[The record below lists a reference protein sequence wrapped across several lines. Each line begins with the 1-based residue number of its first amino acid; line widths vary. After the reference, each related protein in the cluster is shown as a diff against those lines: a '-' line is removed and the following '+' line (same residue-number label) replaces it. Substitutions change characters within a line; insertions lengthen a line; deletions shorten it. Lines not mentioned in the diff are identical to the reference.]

1 MSLTDDVLYNLLN
14 NSEDITILSLHKRPY
29 LLIGYPLAETL
40 NATEQRELTRIATT
54 AAAAASGR
62 GRVYIGRDV
71 ISADRVFASRKQ
83 TSALWGDMKR
93 ENTQYGV
100 VFTFDEQRRVLERHA
115 TARTFEL
122 VVLRT
127 ARREACPVR
136 VLYSRDEADVCA
148 ALRTV
153 RNRVF
158 DNDDDDS
165 SGNEYELFGVQE
177 LGSGASAATELLWE
191 SGRLIMVLV
200 EPDRPLYDV
209 DYGAM
214 LAPRPA
220 ASIVFHSAERVETV
234 YPLLF
239 GLVSDMTPPT
249 KLELQNEA
257 DVTAALT
264 SHAARFSLNECRFVV
279 DRMSMIE
286 LVVKYPRCT
295 IRKHHALLS
304 EFVHCTRMAPTR
316 YIVRHALRSDN
327 DRVRGEVVYMIDAH
341 ENLFAIADFH
351 RSLVD
356 APDSGELT
364 SEIVQHLIDQPLDE
378 TAIGQFTNGGA
389 AEKLMPLL
397 SLASAQTSLSARE
410 SLREVDAAFGTTD
423 AWDVARVQRAFEN
436 ARANGQHEYVR
447 LLDEWVNRQT
457 ASVHVE
463 LIGVS
468 FLYDVEQFDAD
479 ARSCAN
485 AADRH
490 RAYKKGDFAP
500 VFRKR

>member
-14 NSEDITILSLHKRPY
+14 HSEDITILSLHKRPY

-54 AAAAASGR
+54 VAAAACGR

-93 ENTQYGV
+93 ENAQYGV

-127 ARREACPVR
+127 RRQHAVCPVR
-136 VLYSRDEADVCA
+136 VLYSRDEADACA

-158 DNDDDDS
+158 DD

-177 LGSGASAATELLWE
+177 LGSGSATAELLWE

-200 EPDRPLYDV
+200 EPDRALYDV

-214 LAPRPA
+214 LAPRPS
-220 ASIVFHSAERVETV
+220 ASVVFYSAERVQTA

-249 KLELQNEA
+249 KLELQNET

-264 SHAARFSLNECRFVV
+264 SHVARFSLSECRFVV
-279 DRMSMIE
+279 DRMPMVE
-286 LVVKYPRCT
+286 LVVKYPHCT
-295 IRKHHALLS
+295 IRRHYALLS

-327 DRVRGEVVYMIDAH
+327 DRVRGEVVYMIDAA
-341 ENLFAIADFH
+341 ENLFAMADFH

-364 SEIVQHLIDQPLDE
+364 SEIVQHLVDQPLDE

-397 SLASAQTSLSARE
+397 PLASAQTSLSARE

-447 LLDEWVNRQT
+447 LLDEWANRQT

-463 LIGVS
+463 VIGVS

-485 AADRH
+485 ASDEH